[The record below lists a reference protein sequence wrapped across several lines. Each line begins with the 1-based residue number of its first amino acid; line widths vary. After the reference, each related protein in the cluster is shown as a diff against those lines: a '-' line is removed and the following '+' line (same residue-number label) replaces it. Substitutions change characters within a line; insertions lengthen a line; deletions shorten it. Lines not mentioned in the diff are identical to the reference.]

1 MTCASVFHV
10 FCAISLA
17 LRLPLALSLHN
28 DLNEAKFY
36 KLEGKSLN
44 GNVTE
49 RLLTRDVLDCSFLCV
64 NAFKKKS
71 CLSFNFGGSKEQGL
85 YECELNNLDMNLKL
99 GKTSRPTRI
108 CLLRHDKKGRVQR
121 SCNFCLKA
129 ALMNL
134 RSVRCFEICRFLKL
148 KSTFVR

>member
-1 MTCASVFHV
+1 MTCTSVFHV

-17 LRLPLALSLHN
+17 LRLPLTLSLHN
-28 DLNEAKFY
+28 DLNKAKFY

-71 CLSFNFGGSKEQGL
+71 CLSFNFGGSKQQGL
-85 YECELNNLDMNLKL
+85 YECELNNSDMNLKL
-99 GKTSRPTRI
+99 EKLQDRQGFAYYGMTKEVGY
-108 CLLRHDKKGRVQR
+108 K
-121 SCNFCLKA
+121 
-129 ALMNL
+129 
-134 RSVRCFEICRFLKL
+134 EI
-148 KSTFVR
+148 VIIA